1 VVVAFV
7 EGIHVRERREVVVK
21 LKVALDNDGI
31 KHLTD
36 ELDRAE
42 DAGRKPETTKGP
54 SGEEEPFEGE
64 GPFCQWCAVQD
75 SNL

>member
-1 VVVAFV
+1 M
-7 EGIHVRERREVVVK
+7 K
-21 LKVALDNDGI
+21 QKVAPDNDGI
-31 KHLTD
+31 KHLKD

-64 GPFCQWCAVQD
+64 GPCFPSGPRWCAIQD